1 MYRSPFICKIKE
13 LIVNIY
19 LMFSRIIG
27 FFSTING
34 ENIMPF
40 NIELMKAQPF
50 VKLQVTKNT
59 ITLYFYGT
67 D

>member
-1 MYRSPFICKIKE
+1 
-13 LIVNIY
+13 
-19 LMFSRIIG
+19 
-27 FFSTING
+27 
-34 ENIMPF
+34 MPF